1 MEKFMGIG
9 FVKITI
15 DQQQSTK
22 EIQSFIAMK
31 ISIEMF
37 YYMKKK
43 KHMQSNKDKTL
54 NIKKKR

>member
-1 MEKFMGIG
+1 MGIG

-22 EIQSFIAMK
+22 EILSFIAMK
-31 ISIEMF
+31 FQLKCFTIC
-37 YYMKKK
+37 KRK

-54 NIKKKR
+54 NIKKKVICTN